1 MLSEMTTHDPV
12 TVMALVRA
20 ALWADSIKRAFAW
33 IRTALYTFLAIDMF
47 GVLYE
52 ELIAGGE
59 MSLANNPTRWI
70 ACAVCLPLLISKI
83 SKHCEAP

>member
-12 TVMALVRA
+12 KVMALVRA

-59 MSLANNPTRWI
+59 TYNNPTRWI
-70 ACAVCLPLLISKI
+70 ACAACLPLLISKI
-83 SKHCEAP
+83 SKHCAAP